1 MIKDIENR
9 EDIYLLV
16 KDFYVK
22 LMNDDLMHH
31 FFSEFSNPELLE
43 EHLQVLVDF
52 WDNILFYSGTYQ
64 KNAMKPHMD
73 LQPTKPFKSE
83 HFKQWLLHF
92 NNTVDE
98 HFSGEIAHSSKSR
111 ALSVATVMQIKIAE
125 LGKQ

>member
-1 MIKDIENR
+1 MKKDIENR

-31 FFSEFSNPELLE
+31 FFSEFSNPKLLE
-43 EHLQVLVDF
+43 EHLQILVDF

-64 KNAMKPHMD
+64 KNTMKPHLD

-83 HFKQWLLHF
+83 HFKQWILHF

-98 HFSGEIAHSSKSR
+98 HFSGEIAHSAKSR